1 MNKQIN
7 ILTAR
12 NAFIATLF
20 LAAVMLAF
28 LAPKAAVNVDE
39 QLHYPHA
46 KNVVNWYFTG
56 GEDVSCLETPVTNL
70 KYYGQSVDNFTAL
83 FNRIFN
89 VENEVLTRHF
99 TGAFFFWLLLLF
111 AALIGYQLTG
121 SFWVAILTVISML
134 AMPRLFGQAFG
145 NLKDIP
151 FAVGYASAIFFT
163 IRFIKE
169 FPRPKWSTAILLAVT
184 IAFTNSVR
192 IGGLILFV
200 YLGLAIVTYIISKPF
215 YLKQIVSTKLC
226 LVRLL
231 GLGVVIII
239 IGYFAGLLFWPFALL
254 DVFQNPLESLS
265 VMEHYKVSI
274 RQVFEGELLWSTQLP
289 WYYLPKWI
297 LISTPEFIMF
307 GFLIFTISLI
317 RYKSKPVKSKQLF
330 LELFVFFT
338 LLFPIAY
345 VIIIGSNLYSGVR
358 QMLFVL
364 PLLAIF
370 SSIGIFKLL
379 NSNLRKTIKLPV
391 AGIFFILMILP
402 VKHQAATFPV
412 DYVYFNSISGGNKN
426 AWANYEYDYYFH
438 SIKKSSEY
446 LIELIGEE
454 EVIVVTNCNLSNY
467 FEGVSNIKYQ
477 YSRYLERSSTDWDY
491 GLFGI
496 NYIHPFQLKNKTWQ
510 SSQIIKTFYHQGN
523 PVAVLLKRSN
533 KNDFNGI
540 SEIEKGNIEK
550 GEQLIRE
557 AIKTDPKNVWLF
569 VHLAKVYLEK
579 NEFEEFDT
587 ILKKGFKVYPYYE
600 PLYLLKAQKL
610 FNEKKY
616 GESLE
621 TLEQLIEINQ
631 RYINAA
637 PLLKAI
643 KEKRSHTQ
651 PPQREEIEKRKL

>member
-1 MNKQIN
+1 MNKYID
-7 ILTAR
+7 IFTAR
-12 NAFIATLF
+12 NTFVVALL
-20 LAAVMLAF
+20 LAAVTLAF

-46 KNVVNWYFTG
+46 KKVINWCFTG
-56 GEDVSCLETPVTNL
+56 GEDISCLETPVTNL

-89 VENEVLTRHF
+89 VENEFSTRHF

-111 AALIGYQLTG
+111 AALISYQLTG
-121 SFWVAILTVISML
+121 SFWVAALTVFSML

-151 FAVGYASAIFFT
+151 FAAGYAAGIYFI

-169 FPRPKWSTAILLAVT
+169 MPRPKWTIAIWLALA
-184 IAFTNSVR
+184 IAFTISVR
-192 IGGLILFV
+192 IGGLILFA
-200 YLGLAIVTYIISKPF
+200 YFGLAIVTYIISKPF

-231 GLGVVIII
+231 GRGAVIVI
-239 IGYFAGLLFWPFALL
+239 IGYFAGLLFWPFALR

-274 RQVFEGELLWSTQLP
+274 RQIFEGNLLWSTQLP

-297 LISTPEFIMF
+297 LISTPEFIIL
-307 GFLIFTISLI
+307 GFLIFSISLI

-338 LLFPIAY
+338 LLFPVVY

-364 PLLAIF
+364 PLLAVF
-370 SSIGIFKLL
+370 SSIGIFELL
-379 NSNLRKTIKLPV
+379 NSNIKKIVKLPLTV
-391 AGIFFILMILP
+391 IFFILMILP
-402 VKHQAATFPV
+402 VKHQATTFPA
-412 DYVYFNSISGGNKN
+412 DYIYFNSISGGNKN
-426 AWANYEYDYYFH
+426 GWANYEYDYYFH

-446 LIELIGEE
+446 LIELIGDEE
-454 EVIVVTNCNLSNY
+454 ITVATNCNLSNY
-467 FEGVSNIKYQ
+467 FEGVPNVKYQ
-477 YSRYLERSSTDWDY
+477 YSRYLERSSTNWDY
-491 GLFGI
+491 GLFGV

-540 SEIEKGNIEK
+540 SEIKKGNIEK

-569 VHLAKVYLEK
+569 VHLAEVYLDK
-579 NEFEEFDT
+579 NEFKEFDT
-587 ILKKGFKVYPYYE
+587 ILKKGFEIHPYYE
-600 PLYLLKAQKL
+600 PFYLLKAQKL
-610 FNEKKY
+610 FDENKY
-616 GESLE
+616 DESLK
-621 TLEQLIEINQ
+621 TLQQLIEINP
-631 RYINAA
+631 RYKNAA
-637 PLLKAI
+637 PLLKAVKKKASPSLPKG
-643 KEKRSHTQ
+643 KELK
-651 PPQREEIEKRKL
+651 K